1 MTGGASVVLIGTFL
15 PWFSSGSVARSS
27 YDLFGVID
35 RLGFSPGGPVGWA
48 VRLWPLVPLL
58 LVATVVVHHV
68 GHARSGWHHV
78 RFVTAFA
85 SGLYAGSVALAVTF
99 APDLGLARPRF
110 GTLVTIVGVAVLGAA
125 AVRSRLTVRRARPA
139 APPVGPS

>member
-1 MTGGASVVLIGTFL
+1 MTGGAGVVLVGTFL
-15 PWFSSGSVARSS
+15 PWFSSGSVERSS

-58 LVATVVVHHV
+58 LVSTVVVHHV
-68 GHARSGWHHV
+68 GHARGGWHHV
-78 RFVTAFA
+78 RFTAALA

-110 GTLVTIVGVAVLGAA
+110 GTLVTLVGVLVLGVA
-125 AVRSRLTVRRARPA
+125 AVRSRLTARRARPA
-139 APPVGPS
+139 GPSVGPS